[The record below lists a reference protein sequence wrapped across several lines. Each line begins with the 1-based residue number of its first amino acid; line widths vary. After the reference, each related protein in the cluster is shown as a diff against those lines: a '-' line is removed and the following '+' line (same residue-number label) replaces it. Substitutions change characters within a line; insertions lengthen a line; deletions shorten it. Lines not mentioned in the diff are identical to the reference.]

1 MCWLRNLFER
11 LRLDQYGMVT
21 PAPAKRKQGN
31 QAANT

>member
-1 MCWLRNLFER
+1 